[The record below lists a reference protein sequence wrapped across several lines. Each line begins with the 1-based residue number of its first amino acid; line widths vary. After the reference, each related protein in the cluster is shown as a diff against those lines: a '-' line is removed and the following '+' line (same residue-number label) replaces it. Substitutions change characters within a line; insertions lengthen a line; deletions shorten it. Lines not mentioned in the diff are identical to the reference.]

1 MIQKQFK
8 FIRLTELV
16 AKKEGDV
23 GERPMLLNPVAIV
36 LVSEADFLQDE
47 IIIVGQSKKKTVCL
61 IALVN
66 GTRIFVKESLD
77 KVGSLIN
84 SQLLSK
90 NGDTD
95 NDPPESPLGS
105 EPH

>member
-1 MIQKQFK
+1 MIQKQFR

-16 AKKEGDV
+16 AKKEGDL
-23 GERPMLLNPVAIV
+23 GERPLLLNPVAIV
-36 LVSEADFLQDE
+36 LVSEADFLADE
-47 IIIVGQSKKKTVCL
+47 VIIVGQSKTKKVCL

-90 NGDTD
+90 NGNGEDAAD
-95 NDPPESPLGS
+95 AQND
-105 EPH
+105 